1 MQQCSQIP
9 DFVWHGVGPPARERV
24 IQMEKDRQIVEM
36 QGVGYVYKAHYE
48 DRSDVRALSDVGLSV
63 YRGEFLVILGRNGSG
78 KSTLARL
85 MNALLLPSEG
95 IVCVNGIDTTNENQI
110 WEIRRTAGMVFQNP
124 DNQIVGTIVEE
135 DVAFGPENLGVPPA
149 EIRSRVDEALETV
162 GISEYKKHAPHLL
175 SGGQKQ
181 KVAIAGILAMK
192 PQCIVLDEATAM
204 LDPVGRKDVMKILKK
219 LNKEE
224 GITIIHITHH
234 MDEAAAADRVLVLD
248 KGRTVISGK
257 PGEVFK
263 NVDKIKNLG
272 LDVPQVTEL
281 FYELNKQG
289 FELPLDV
296 LTVEDAFEHLRLL
309 ITSRG

>member
-1 MQQCSQIP
+1 MGKDGQI
-9 DFVWHGVGPPARERV
+9 
-24 IQMEKDRQIVEM
+24 IEM

-48 DRSDVRALSDVGLSV
+48 DRADVTALSDIGLSV
-63 YRGEFLVILGRNGSG
+63 RRGEFLVVLGRNGSG

-95 IVCVNGIDTTNENQI
+95 IVCVNGIDTTDEKQV
-110 WEIRRTAGMVFQNP
+110 WEIRRSAGMVFQNP

-135 DVAFGPENLGVPPA
+135 DVAFGPENIGIPPQ
-149 EIRSRVDEALETV
+149 EIRSRVDAALETV
-162 GISEYKKHAPHLL
+162 GIPEYKKHAPHLL

-192 PQCIVLDEATAM
+192 PECIVLDEATAM
-204 LDPVGRKDVMKILKK
+204 LDPVGRKEVMKILKK
-219 LNKEE
+219 LNKDE
-224 GITIIHITHH
+224 GITVIHITHH

-248 KGRTVISGK
+248 RGRAVISGK
-257 PGEVFK
+257 PGEVFR
-263 NVDKIKNLG
+263 NVDRIKKLG

-281 FYELNKQG
+281 FYELNKHG

-296 LTVEDAFEHLRLL
+296 LTVEDAFEHLSRL
-309 ITSRG
+309 IASGS

>member
-1 MQQCSQIP
+1 MDKHS
-9 DFVWHGVGPPARERV
+9 
-24 IQMEKDRQIVEM
+24 QIVEM
-36 QGVGYVYKAHYE
+36 QGVGYIYKAHYE
-48 DRSDVRALSDVGLSV
+48 DRPDVRALSDVGLSV
-63 YRGEFLVILGRNGSG
+63 GRGEFLVILGRNGSG

-85 MNALLLPSEG
+85 MNAILLPSEG
-95 IVCVNGIDTTNENQI
+95 IVCINGIDTTNEKQI

-149 EIRSRVDEALETV
+149 KIRSRVDEAIETV
-162 GISEYKKHAPHLL
+162 GMSEYKKHAPHLL

-192 PQCIVLDEATAM
+192 PECIVLDEATAM
-204 LDPVGRKDVMKILKK
+204 LDPVGRKDVMKILRK

-234 MDEAAAADRVLVLD
+234 MDEAAAADRVIVLD
-248 KGRTVISGK
+248 KGRIVISGK

-263 NVDKIKNLG
+263 NVEKIKNLG

-289 FELPLDV
+289 FGLRLDV
-296 LTVEDAFEHLRLL
+296 LTVDDAFEQLKRLVEP
-309 ITSRG
+309 GG